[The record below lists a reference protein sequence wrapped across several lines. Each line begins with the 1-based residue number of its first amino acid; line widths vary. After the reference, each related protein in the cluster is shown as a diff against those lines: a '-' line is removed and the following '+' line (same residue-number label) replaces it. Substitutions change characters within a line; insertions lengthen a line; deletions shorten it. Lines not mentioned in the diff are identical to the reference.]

1 MKRIKEILNKKVN
14 PASEIELA
22 IFTAIGF
29 GIALVIIL

>member
-1 MKRIKEILNKKVN
+1 MNKIKKLLNKKVN

-22 IFTAIGF
+22 VFTAIGF